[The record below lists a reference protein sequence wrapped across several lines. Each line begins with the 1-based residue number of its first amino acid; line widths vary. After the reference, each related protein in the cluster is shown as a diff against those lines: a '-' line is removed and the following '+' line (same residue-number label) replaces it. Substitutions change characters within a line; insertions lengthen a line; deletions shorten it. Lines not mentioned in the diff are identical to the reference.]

1 MLCGWTK
8 KLTMKLLSIVGTRPQ
23 YVKLKA
29 IVDASK
35 NQNLVHDWIDTGQH
49 YSASLSAELIEEFN
63 LPLPKSNL
71 MVGSGTHGLQTA
83 RMLEG
88 LEFFLLN
95 NFYDLVIVYG
105 DTNSTLAGAL
115 AASKLGIPI
124 AHIEAGIRS
133 GNMDMPEEKNRRIV
147 DHIAN
152 LLFAPTQLA
161 VENLKKEGL
170 HSIVHSGDIMY
181 DVLQNVDFRMKS
193 EEDQSPTFVLCTIH
207 RAENCDSRDRLEEI
221 FRSLENLD
229 QRVFLPAHPR
239 LVQRLEEFGI
249 TFDKEKIYILEP
261 QNHRDLLDLVK
272 KSKCVIT
279 DSGGI
284 QKEAFMLRKIC
295 ITVRHETEW
304 PETLEYRW
312 NVLNPYLENL
322 TELVNRESPKEQ
334 SAFFGDGR
342 AAEIILREI
351 EYRFGG

>member
-1 MLCGWTK
+1 
-8 KLTMKLLSIVGTRPQ
+8 MKLLSIVGTRPQ
-23 YVKLKA
+23 YVKLKP
-29 IVDASK
+29 IIDAAKSR
-35 NQNLVHDWIDTGQH
+35 NLIHDWIDTGQH
-49 YSASLSAELIEEFN
+49 YSPSLSAELIEEFN
-63 LPLPKSNL
+63 LPLPKLNL
-71 MVGSGTHGLQTA
+71 MVGSGTHGFQTA

-88 LEFFLLN
+88 LEFFLLEN
-95 NFYDLVIVYG
+95 NYDLVIVYG

-147 DHIAN
+147 DHISS

-161 VENLKKEGL
+161 VENLEKEGL
-170 HSIVHSGDIMY
+170 NSIVHSGDIMY
-181 DVLQNVDFRMKS
+181 DVLQKVDFKTKS
-193 EEDQSPTFVLCTIH
+193 DGDESSTFVLSTIH

-239 LVQRLEEFGI
+239 LVQRLDEFGI
-249 TFDKEKIYILEP
+249 TFDREKIYIFDP
-261 QNHRDLLDLVK
+261 QNHRDLLDLVNR
-272 KSKCVIT
+272 SKCVIT
-279 DSGGI
+279 DSGGL

-312 NVLNPYLENL
+312 NVLNPHLENL
-322 TELVNRESPKEQ
+322 TELVNRESPMEQ
-334 SAFFGDGR
+334 SAYFGNGH

-351 EYRFGG
+351 ENRFGG